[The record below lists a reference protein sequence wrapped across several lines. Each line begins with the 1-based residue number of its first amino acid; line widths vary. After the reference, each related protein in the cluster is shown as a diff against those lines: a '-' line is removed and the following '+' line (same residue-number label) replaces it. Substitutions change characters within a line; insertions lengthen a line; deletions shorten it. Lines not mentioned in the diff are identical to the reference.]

1 MKKVNRKKK
10 GIDNMKVYKEYKEI
24 ELKDIK
30 GVKNGTIY
38 SENLEKVRRYRKL
51 IKKQGIRKPFEVI
64 QKGNEYYILGNR
76 AKLLA
81 AAMLGYDK
89 IPCLI
94 RDTEKE
100 ILLRKFNKL
109 FGAEDENCEIKNN
122 KKRLNTLKNNYCKLN
137 IL

>member
-1 MKKVNRKKK
+1 
-10 GIDNMKVYKEYKEI
+10 MKVYKEYKEI
-24 ELKDIK
+24 EVKDIK
-30 GVKNGTIY
+30 GVKTNTIC
-38 SENLEKVRRYRKL
+38 SRNLEKVCRYMEV
-51 IKKQGIRKPFEVI
+51 IKKEGIKKPFEVI

-81 AAMLGYDK
+81 TVMLGYNK

-109 FGAEDENCEIKNN
+109 FGAEDENHEIKNN
-122 KKRLNTLKNNYCKLN
+122 KKRLNILKNNYYKLN